1 MRSRANRGLFC
12 STEVLRLALALGH
25 AQCLAKYPISCFAV
39 QCESDF
45 YAVFQSATSNRDAL
59 LCANDS
65 DCSLLLLPTTTAT
78 DTATANLRW
87 AVTLGRSLLGPC
99 ATMQVGKSLTRFHDD
114 YKLARASSQE
124 RLAKIGKQTAEYRT
138 AEVCCVLCVC
148 VCVCFFFL
156 FCFLV
161 LFLQFFLQFVFCANR
176 QALLLANEQNKK

>member
-1 MRSRANRGLFC
+1 MRSRAKRGLYF
-12 STEVLRLALALGH
+12 STEVLRLALAFGH

-65 DCSLLLLPTTTAT
+65 DCSLLLLGTTSAT
-78 DTATANLRW
+78 DKATANLRW

-99 ATMQVGKSLTRFHDD
+99 ATMQVEKSLTRFTDD

-124 RLAKIGKQTAEYRT
+124 RLAKIGKQTAEYRA
-138 AEVCCVLCVC
+138 AEVSCVLCVC
-148 VCVCFFFL
+148 VFFVFFWFFFYN
-156 FCFLV
+156 
-161 LFLQFFLQFVFCANR
+161 FFYNSFFAPTDKPY
-176 QALLLANEQNKK
+176 A